1 LIKVDLAALIGR
13 LNTFCRHSLEE
24 ASSLCISHHD
34 REVTVSH
41 LLYKLIE
48 NPYSDV
54 RIVLEKAN
62 LDIEQI
68 KQYLSAS
75 FGLNDDINDQY
86 PSFSPLLIDAL
97 QEAWGIGSLE
107 LGETEIRSGSI
118 LLAVLMNASRY
129 TSLDVVRYL
138 DDINREALRKDF
150 HKILVP
156 SAESIDET
164 EDTGTKKSAALQT
177 DGETPLEKF
186 GTNFSELAK
195 QGKIDPV
202 LCRDDEID
210 LMIDILSRR
219 RKNNPIAV
227 GDPGVGKSALIEGLA
242 LRIHEGNAPASFAD
256 IELWG
261 LDLGAL
267 QAGASV
273 KGEFEKRFKSVI
285 EFVKNSSTPIIIFI
299 DEAHTLIGAGN
310 QAGGGDAANLLKPA
324 LARGELRTIA
334 ATTWSEYK
342 KYFEKDPAL
351 ARRFQLVKLD
361 EPSVEDSVH
370 ILRGLRS
377 VHEKSHKVYITEEA
391 LQSAA
396 ALSDRYL
403 TGRQLPDKAIDVLD
417 TACARVATAL
427 NMPPK
432 QLKRLENEHYQISVE
447 IEHMDRDQKMD
458 GKLDHERMDKL
469 KNRLIDIKEEIARI
483 SAVWEVQKLLV
494 EETIELRQ
502 QVLDGEGDEE
512 KLIELRAELTEL
524 QNTESLIHAEVGKNQ
539 IAAIISDWTGVPLN
553 TITGDELDRLTRLA
567 DHLQDSIKGQE
578 AALQL
583 VHRHLL
589 TAMADLRREGRP
601 LGAFLLVGP
610 SGVGKT
616 ETAIKIADFIF
627 GGREFMTTINMSE
640 YQEKHTLSRL
650 IGSPPGYVGFGEGGI
665 LSEAIRQR
673 PYSVVLLDEVEKAHP
688 DVLNLFYQA
697 FDRGEFADGE
707 GRITNCRNIAFFL
720 TSNLG
725 FDRMDVDYD
734 QLGDDA
740 LRKELMQFFKPAL
753 LARMQVVR
761 YNFLSSD
768 TLDLIIDGRLK
779 KLVQQFKDKYNAP
792 LTISKD
798 IEQGLKDRCVHQ
810 ENGARMLD
818 AAIEGDL
825 LPPLSLAVLKHM
837 VGQKNIRQA
846 EVSLSEGAFQATV
859 E

>member
-1 LIKVDLAALIGR
+1 MIKVDLAALIGR

-34 REVTVSH
+34 PEVTVAH

-54 RIVLEKAN
+54 RTILDKAN
-62 LDIEQI
+62 LDSEEL

-75 FGLNDDINDQY
+75 FGINDSLTDQY

-107 LGETEIRSGSI
+107 LGETNIRSGAV
-118 LLAVLMNASRY
+118 LLAILMNASRY
-129 TSLDVVRYL
+129 VSLDVVRYFT
-138 DDINREALRKDF
+138 DINREALRKEF
-150 HKILVP
+150 HQVLTS
-156 SAESIDET
+156 SAES
-164 EDTGTKKSAALQT
+164 DTVAEENTQAARPLT
-177 DGETPLEKF
+177 DAETPLEKY
-186 GTNFSELAK
+186 GTNFTALAK
-195 QGKIDPV
+195 EGKIDPV
-202 LCRDDEID
+202 LCRDNEID

-256 IELWG
+256 IEIWG

-273 KGEFEKRFKSVI
+273 KGEFEKRLKSVI
-285 EFVKNSSTPIIIFI
+285 EQVKNSSTPIIIFI
-299 DEAHTLIGAGN
+299 DEAHTMIGSGN

-334 ATTWSEYK
+334 ATTWTEYK

-377 VHEKSHKVYITEEA
+377 AHELSHKVYITEEA
-391 LQSAA
+391 LQAASAM
-396 ALSDRYL
+396 SDRYL

-417 TACARVATAL
+417 TACARVSTGL

-432 QLKRLENEHYQISVE
+432 QLKKLQNEHHQISVE
-447 IEHMDRDQKMD
+447 IEHLVRDHTMD
-458 GKLDHERMDKL
+458 GQLDEEHIESLR
-469 KNRLIDIKEEIARI
+469 NRLIEIDEEITAI
-483 SAVWEVQKLLV
+483 SSAWNMQKLLID
-494 EETIELRQ
+494 ELIELRQ
-502 QVLDGEGDEE
+502 EVLDGGEGKE
-512 KLIELRAELTEL
+512 KLHELREELKEL
-524 QNTESLIHAEVGKNQ
+524 QSKESLLHAEVGKDQ
-539 IAAIISDWTGVPLN
+539 IAAIIADWTGIPLN
-553 TITGDELDRLTRLA
+553 TITGDELDRLTHLA
-567 DHLQDSIKGQE
+567 EHLQESIKGQDD
-578 AALQL
+578 ALQTI
-583 VHRHLL
+583 HRHLL

-650 IGSPPGYVGFGEGGI
+650 IGSPPGYVGFGEGGV

-707 GRITNCRNIAFFL
+707 GRIINCRNIAFFL

-734 QLGDDA
+734 QLGEEA

-761 YNFLSSD
+761 YNFLSSE

-779 KLVQQFKDKYNAP
+779 KLVLQFKDRYNAP
-792 LTISKD
+792 LTISEG
-798 IEQGLKDRCVHQ
+798 IEQGLKDRCIHQ

-825 LPPLSLAVLKHM
+825 LPPLSLAVLEHM
-837 VGQKNIRQA
+837 VTRQAIQQA
-846 EVSLSEGAFQATV
+846 EVSLSEGAFMATV